1 MNNIEKNITYSPT
14 GNTDSTERAREI
26 DDWDIEQAR
35 HEAGRHGMDISEHH
49 LDVINF
55 LRDYYVENGWPK
67 KTYELSRTLDKAY
80 KHLGGKRYLHQLFPD
95 GPLAQGARLA
105 GLPALYNVVDKS
117 FGTAH

>member
-14 GNTDSTERAREI
+14 GNTDITDRAREI
-26 DDWDIEQAR
+26 DDWNIEQLR
-35 HEAGRHGMDISEHH
+35 REASQHGIDISEQH
-49 LDVINF
+49 LDVIHF
-55 LRDYYVENGWPK
+55 LRNYYVEYGWPK
-67 KTYELSRTLDKAY
+67 RTHELSRKLDKAY